1 MTSTGH
7 VQSETQ
13 PYVGLRAFR
22 QQDRGLFYGRERE
35 SREIATLWQAD
46 RLTVLYGTS
55 GVGKTSLLHAGVLPF
70 LGSDR
75 VDALPV
81 GRVAPDPALLVSTTP
96 VRSVY
101 TLSLLSSWS
110 AAPPRNSPG

>member
-22 QQDRGLFYGRERE
+22 QQDRGLFFGRERE

-55 GVGKTSLLHAGVLPF
+55 GVGKTSLLHAGSCRSSAPTASTPCRWA
-70 LGSDR
+70 GSPR
-75 VDALPV
+75 T
-81 GRVAPDPALLVSTTP
+81 R
-96 VRSVY
+96 
-101 TLSLLSSWS
+101 LSLS
-110 AAPPRNSPG
+110 PPRRCGASTP